1 MRQSR
6 AKCIFKICQACDV
19 LLQDSEFVEQH
30 KGLLASS
37 SVKVCTAKDF
47 SVQSPAALSDLLQ
60 AQQFWMALAL
70 HGLMRLFDQLIDPA
84 CALHHPSIGSV
95 LFQYRCTACTL
106 LCRRT
111 PGDPAVSADA
121 VLGKRDQI
129 LHIKPRGSLL
139 PLWLWLTCMN
149 LTWSYSCSVWRN
161 WS

>member
-1 MRQSR
+1 MPSMWCSFTGFRICR
-6 AKCIFKICQACDV
+6 ATQRITGTFF
-19 LLQDSEFVEQH
+19 S
-30 KGLLASS
+30 KGLYRKRFLCAESH
-37 SVKVCTAKDF
+37 
-47 SVQSPAALSDLLQ
+47 
-60 AQQFWMALAL
+60 QQLWMALAL
-70 HGLMRLFDQLIDPA
+70 HGLMRLFDQLIDLA
-84 CALHHPSIGSV
+84 CTLHHPSIGSV

-121 VLGKRDQI
+121 DLGTRDQI

-149 LTWSYSCSVWRN
+149 LTWSYSCSAWRN

>member
-1 MRQSR
+1 MWCSFAGFRICR
-6 AKCIFKICQACDV
+6 ATQRITGKFF
-19 LLQDSEFVEQH
+19 S
-30 KGLLASS
+30 KGVYSKRFL
-37 SVKVCTAKDF
+37 CGE
-47 SVQSPAALSDLLQ
+47 SPAALSDLLQ